1 MKDKLLPFLE
11 EKHLLT
17 CCVDYRD
24 FVPGKPFLDNMADS
38 VRNSYKVVAL
48 FSNNSVNSIYFPYEL
63 GLAIDRLVEKRDRS
77 LIVIRIDNVDSGRLP
92 SAELQRRTFVDYYDI
107 HQRPF
112 WKQRL
117 LKFLDL
123 PEVSRTNST
132 TEDQSCDNGI
142 DRDYPGHENENKTKI
157 ICL

>member
-1 MKDKLLPFLE
+1 MIFRFRFADFKYHAFVIYSYKDILWLKDKLLPFLE
-11 EKHLLT
+11 EKHHLT

-24 FVPGKPFLDNMADS
+24 FVPGKPLLDNMADS
-38 VRNSYKVVAL
+38 VKNSYKVIAL

-92 SAELQRRTFVDYYDI
+92 SELQKRTFVDYYDI
-107 HQRPF
+107 QQRSF

-117 LKFLDL
+117 LKFLDF
-123 PEVSRTNST
+123 PEVSKFCSN
-132 TEDQSCDNGI
+132 CFV
-142 DRDYPGHENENKTKI
+142 
-157 ICL
+157 